1 MRVPVNAPVSAER
14 QIRNPIGI
22 ELMRGVKVGDG
33 AELERLPS
41 VLNLSAG
48 TVDSSDAF
56 RVGSQV
62 DGFGIGV
69 VQVKLDAMRHLVLQ
83 RNLQSVVVDGAHAL
97 PHVVGRNLPAVERD
111 LPANRDV

>member
-41 VLNLSAG
+41 VLNLSSG

-69 VQVKLDAMRHLVLQ
+69 VEVKLDAMRHLVLQ
-83 RNLQSVVVDGAHAL
+83 RNLQNLLVRAPHVL
-97 PHVVGRNLPAVERD
+97 PHLYDRKL
-111 LPANRDV
+111 